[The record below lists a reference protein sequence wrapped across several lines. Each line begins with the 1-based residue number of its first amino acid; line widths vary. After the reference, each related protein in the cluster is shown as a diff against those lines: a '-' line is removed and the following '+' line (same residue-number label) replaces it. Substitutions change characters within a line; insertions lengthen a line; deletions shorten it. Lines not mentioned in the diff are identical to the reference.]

1 MCPNECPGLPD
12 VYGKEFDEL
21 YQRYEREKR
30 GRKVIQA
37 RKLWN
42 DIIQSQ
48 IETGTPYML
57 YKDQCN
63 SKSNQKHLGTIR
75 SSNLCTEII
84 EYTAP
89 DEIAV
94 CNLASICL
102 PKFVEDGKFD
112 FEKLGKISKIIT
124 YNLNKVIDR
133 NYYPVEQAKISN
145 FRHRP
150 IGIGVQGFADCLI
163 KLRIPYED
171 EKAQKVNKKIF
182 ACIYF
187 NALEA
192 SMELAKRDGKYES
205 YEGSP
210 TSKGLLQF
218 DLWDKEGHPEFDW
231 AGLKKEIAL
240 HGLRN
245 SLLMAPMP
253 TAGTSQIMGN
263 SEGLDPITANIYTRR
278 VLAGEFICMNKYLV

>member
-1 MCPNECPGLPD
+1 
-12 VYGKEFDEL
+12 
-21 YQRYEREKR
+21 
-30 GRKVIQA
+30 
-37 RKLWN
+37 
-42 DIIQSQ
+42 
-48 IETGTPYML
+48 ML

-63 SKSNQKHLGTIR
+63 RKSNQKHLGTIR

-102 PKFVEDGKFD
+102 PKFVINGKLN
-112 FEKLGKISKIIT
+112 FEKLAEITKIIT
-124 YNLNKVIDR
+124 NNLNKVIDR
-133 NYYPVEQAKISN
+133 NYYPVEDARRSN

-163 KLRIPYED
+163 KLKIPFE
-171 EKAQKVNKKIF
+171 AQEAHEINAKMF
-182 ACIYF
+182 ACIYYS
-187 NALEA
+187 ALQA
-192 SMELAKRDGKYES
+192 SVELAKRDGCYES
-205 YEGSP
+205 YPGSP
-210 TSKGLLQF
+210 TSEGLLQF
-218 DLWDKEGHPEFDW
+218 DLWGKKGHPDFDW
-231 AGLKKEIAL
+231 ANLKKQIAKY
-240 HGLRN
+240 GLRN